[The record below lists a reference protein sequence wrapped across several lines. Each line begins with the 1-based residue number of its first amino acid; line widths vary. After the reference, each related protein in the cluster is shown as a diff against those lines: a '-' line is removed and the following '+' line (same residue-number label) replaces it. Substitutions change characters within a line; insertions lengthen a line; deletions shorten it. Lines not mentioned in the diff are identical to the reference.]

1 MLRRLL
7 CLFLLVATPAVADW
21 KDEIIYFVMVDRFAD
36 GDPSNNEGVDLE
48 NPLAFHGGD
57 LKGLTNRLDYIA
69 DLGATAIWLTPVNQ
83 QGPSIEVAEGTF
95 QPHHGY
101 WADDF
106 NAIDPRYGTEDDLR
120 ALVEAAHARGI
131 KVLLDVVYNH
141 VGYNATWT
149 KTRPHWLRQGAECG
163 GDAITLCL
171 AGLPD
176 LKTERFDVRSAILDA
191 HIGLAER
198 TGVDGFRL
206 DTYKHIDPD
215 FWAAHRVVTRLRLG
229 EDFFLL
235 GEIWDGDKY
244 LAKAPFEADTL
255 DGIFD
260 FTFRDHVQKMLTG
273 IEDPERFARYFTNR
287 HDIEGDKVLAPFLSN
302 HDMPMLL
309 AMMRGD
315 TAKLRQAFAL
325 LMFAEG
331 PPVISWGE
339 EQGRRGK
346 AWPLN
351 REDMDWT
358 GGDTALTDDVKALI
372 ALRRAEPDM
381 RGGPVQT
388 VYAANGLLILRRGA
402 VTLALN
408 LSDTPVPVVQGLGKR
423 VLFGG
428 DPMALAPSGVA
439 IFAAD

>member
-36 GDPSNNEGVDLE
+36 GDPSNNEGVNLE

-57 LKGLTNRLDYIA
+57 LKGLTERLDYIA

-206 DTYKHIDPD
+206 DTYKHIEPD

-358 GGDTALTDDVKALI
+358 GGDIGLTDDVKALI

>member
-21 KDEIIYFVMVDRFAD
+21 KDEIIYFVMVDRFAN

-57 LKGLTNRLDYIA
+57 LKGLTERLDYIA

-206 DTYKHIDPD
+206 DTYKHIEPD

-358 GGDTALTDDVKALI
+358 GGDIGLTDDVKALI

>member
-36 GDPSNNEGVDLE
+36 GDPSNNEGVNLE

-57 LKGLTNRLDYIA
+57 LKGLTERLDYIA

-101 WADDF
+101 WADEF
-106 NAIDPRYGTEDDLR
+106 NAIDPRFGTEDDLR

>member
-36 GDPSNNEGVDLE
+36 GDPSNNEGVNLE

-57 LKGLTNRLDYIA
+57 LKGLTERLDYIA

-101 WADDF
+101 WADEF

>member
-21 KDEIIYFVMVDRFAD
+21 KD
-36 GDPSNNEGVDLE
+36 NEGVDLE
-48 NPLAFHGGD
+48 NPFAFHGGD
-57 LKGLTNRLDYIA
+57 LKGLTERLDYIA

-273 IEDPERFARYFTNR
+273 IEEPERFARYFTNR

>member
-106 NAIDPRYGTEDDLR
+106 NAIDPRYGTEYDLR